1 MNRFLGRVG
10 ELEIEVGKNLEVSDE
25 LKNQLSVLNEKHES
39 LTKEFEKENL
49 NSEKKI
55 KSKERQVQELK
66 KELQK
71 HIEKAEKESEKNQV
85 ATISMQ
91 DMNQSSNG
99 TSKDVDDDPPVDT
112 NYLKHIVLRYVFGVE
127 TKVDR
132 LLSTHRPFSS
142 FGPSTFTR
150 LSSYF
155 RYITAKSEDREH
167 LIKAL
172 STILNFSPE
181 DKKLISDFLE
191 YKKSWFGV
199 SKPTPRGSIAPSI
212 QNSK

>member
-1 MNRFLGRVG
+1 MAL
-10 ELEIEVGKNLEVSDE
+10 IT
-25 LKNQLSVLNEKHES
+25 EKHES

-71 HIEKAEKESEKNQV
+71 HIEKAEKETEKNQV

-91 DMNQSSNG
+91 DMNQSSSNG
-99 TSKDVDDDPPVDT
+99 TSKDDDDDPPVDT
-112 NYLKHIVLRYVFGVE
+112 NYLKHIVLRYNDFMIRISHE
-127 TKVDR
+127 LCR
-132 LLSTHRPFSS
+132 LLHNPDVM
-142 FGPSTFTR
+142 
-150 LSSYF
+150 LF

>member
-1 MNRFLGRVG
+1 MVPLRKISGRVG

-25 LKNQLSVLNEKHES
+25 LKNQLAMLNEKHDC

-71 HIEKAEKESEKNQV
+71 HIDKAEKESTQV

-112 NYLKHIVLRYVFGVE
+112 NYLKHIVLRYNDLYRSKHIFNR
-127 TKVDR
+127 K
-132 LLSTHRPFSS
+132 SS
-142 FGPSTFTR
+142 
-150 LSSYF
+150 
-155 RYITAKSEDREH
+155 D
-167 LIKAL
+167 
-172 STILNFSPE
+172 
-181 DKKLISDFLE
+181 
-191 YKKSWFGV
+191 
-199 SKPTPRGSIAPSI
+199 
-212 QNSK
+212 

>member
-1 MNRFLGRVG
+1 MNHFLGRVG

-155 RYITAKSEDREH
+155 WRR
-167 LIKAL
+167 
-172 STILNFSPE
+172 
-181 DKKLISDFLE
+181 
-191 YKKSWFGV
+191 
-199 SKPTPRGSIAPSI
+199 
-212 QNSK
+212 